1 MKVGIDPDSDVA
13 ENLRSGLITVDDILR
28 TRQPQQP
35 TAQSTQEPEAQP
47 PTLDQKLQSLQKRLG
62 RSDPVT
68 NEEYKQDMSAALDV
82 IGTLV
87 RDIQDGK
94 REQNTQRL
102 FEEVTT
108 STKEVFSS
116 QLKDKIPE
124 DVRDMGE
131 KLFFYATDQAAG
143 ELAAS
148 IGRDAAF
155 TGDRY
160 RQVAGKLIP
169 QFDKFISSIF
179 KAGAQAQM
187 SAMNKGGGGIA
198 PIAPGHSGGAPPP
211 PNKVDATL
219 ESLDDRAAQFM
230 QGTQLRV

>member
-1 MKVGIDPDSDVA
+1 LANLDQNVIDQLTTGATTTNDVSAPTDSSASPDAAQTGTPAPAAPDASTEPAVDDTGIDEATATRVQQENAALRATLMKVGIDPDSDVA

-116 QLKDKIPE
+116 QLKDKI
-124 DVRDMGE
+124 R
-131 KLFFYATDQAAG
+131 L
-143 ELAAS
+143 
-148 IGRDAAF
+148 
-155 TGDRY
+155 Y
-160 RQVAGKLIP
+160 RRQISPGCGKTYPAI
-169 QFDKFISSIF
+169 
-179 KAGAQAQM
+179 
-187 SAMNKGGGGIA
+187 
-198 PIAPGHSGGAPPP
+198 
-211 PNKVDATL
+211 
-219 ESLDDRAAQFM
+219 
-230 QGTQLRV
+230 